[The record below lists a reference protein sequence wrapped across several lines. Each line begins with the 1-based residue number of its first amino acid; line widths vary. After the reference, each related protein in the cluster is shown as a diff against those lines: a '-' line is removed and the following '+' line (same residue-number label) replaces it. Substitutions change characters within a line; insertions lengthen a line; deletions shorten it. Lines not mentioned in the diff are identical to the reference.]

1 MWEGHTFICVGV
13 SGKSFWLMELTVSSF
28 NIFKYAY
35 DYSSL
40 VCAINIYLLL
50 WSKYTGVFCLS
61 SVCPDRPEPEVVA
74 MQQIVFCHRRRAQG
88 SGCQRHRILP
98 ANLPARRCSGKRT
111 GSDFHR
117 WKKWAGMEM
126 CPCCAPQINAFQ
138 ASMVLFIGKVWG
150 AVTDPVVGF
159 FITKSKWTRIG
170 RLMPWWDPLLS
181 LHKLIQESWND
192 NLLPVWWNFKNWLCI
207 LINASWYHWQRHSL
221 GILPIKHTN
230 TKWIHKCVF
239 PNWNK
244 SIHCIKRKL

>member
-1 MWEGHTFICVGV
+1 MRGTHLHLCWCVWEEF
-13 SGKSFWLMELTVSSF
+13 LTEGTYSTSF

-50 WSKYTGVFCLS
+50 WSKYTGVFCPFSHLFAQTDLS
-61 SVCPDRPEPEVVA
+61 QKLSLCSKLCFAIGGAPKEVAASATGFFLQIYLLDVAQVSALEATFTDEKMSWYGNVCLWV
-74 MQQIVFCHRRRAQG
+74 
-88 SGCQRHRILP
+88 P
-98 ANLPARRCSGKRT
+98 A
-111 GSDFHR
+111 
-117 WKKWAGMEM
+117 

-192 NLLPVWWNFKNWLCI
+192 NLFPVWWNFKNWLCI

-221 GILPIKHTN
+221 RILPIKHTN
-230 TKWIHKCVF
+230 TKWIHKCV
-239 PNWNK
+239 PQ
-244 SIHCIKRKL
+244 LE